1 MATKRI
7 STIELIKELQSLDK
21 GYFTVSDMQKITGLS
36 RDSLKVA
43 INRLIEKEV
52 LIRIKRGVYQ
62 LGFSPVDVVKVAN
75 QLYYPSYLSFES
87 ALSRYGILSQIPY
100 TQTFATTKRSK
111 KMTLWKTEV
120 EFRQLK
126 SELFFGYKMDNGMYV
141 AEPEKALLDQLYM
154 VSRGRG
160 SLDIEELDLKEIN
173 RGLLEKYAQV
183 FPSYIRE
190 LLDEVEKY
198 IGTTPIT
205 NEKKERIVWR
215 KS

>member
-7 STIELIKELQSLDK
+7 STIELIKKLQSLDK
-21 GYFTVSDMQKITGLS
+21 GYFTIADMQKITDLS
-36 RDSLKVA
+36 RNSLKVS
-43 INRLIEKEV
+43 INRLIEKGV
-52 LIRIKRGVYQ
+52 LTRIKRGVYQ
-62 LGFSPVDVVKVAN
+62 LGFSQVDVPKVAN

-111 KMTLWKTEV
+111 TMTLWETEV

-126 SELFFGYKMDNGMYV
+126 KELFFGYKMDNGMYI

-160 SLDIEELDLKEIN
+160 ILNIEELDLKKIN
-173 RGLLEKYAQV
+173 KELLKKYARN
-183 FPSYIRE
+183 FPSYIKK
-190 LLDEVEKY
+190 LLDKVGEY
-198 IGTTPIT
+198 IDTTPIT
-205 NEKKERIVWR
+205 NERKERIVWQ
-215 KS
+215 

>member
-7 STIELIKELQSLDK
+7 STIELIKKLQSLDK
-21 GYFTVSDMQKITGLS
+21 GYFTMADMQKITGLS

-43 INRLIEKEV
+43 INRLIDKEV
-52 LIRIKRGVYQ
+52 LTRIKRGVYQ
-62 LGFSPVDVVKVAN
+62 LGLSPVDVPKVAN

-111 KMTLWKTEV
+111 KMTLWETEV

-126 SELFFGYKMDNGMYV
+126 KELFFGYKMDDEMYV

-160 SLDIEELDLKEIN
+160 NLNIKELDLKEIN
-173 RGLLEKYAQV
+173 KKLLEKYARQ
-183 FPSYIRE
+183 FPAYI
-190 LLDEVEKY
+190 
-198 IGTTPIT
+198 
-205 NEKKERIVWR
+205 KKLVD
-215 KS
+215 KCNP

>member
-1 MATKRI
+1 MAAKRI
-7 STIELIKELQSLDK
+7 STIELIKKLQSLDK
-21 GYFTVSDMQKITGLS
+21 GYFTMADMQKITNLP

-52 LIRIKRGVYQ
+52 LTRIKRGVYQ
-62 LGFSPVDVVKVAN
+62 LGFSQVDVAKVAN

-100 TQTFATTKRSK
+100 TQTFATAKRSK
-111 KMTLWKTEV
+111 KMTLWETGV

-126 SELFFGYKMDNGMYV
+126 KELFFGYKMDEGMYV

-160 SLDIEELDLKEIN
+160 SLNIEELDLKEIN
-173 RGLLEKYAQV
+173 KELLEKYSRS
-183 FPSYIRE
+183 FPAYIKK
-190 LLDEVEKY
+190 LLDKVEEY
-198 IGTTPIT
+198 IGTTPVT
-205 NEKKERIVWR
+205 NERKERIC
-215 KS
+215 